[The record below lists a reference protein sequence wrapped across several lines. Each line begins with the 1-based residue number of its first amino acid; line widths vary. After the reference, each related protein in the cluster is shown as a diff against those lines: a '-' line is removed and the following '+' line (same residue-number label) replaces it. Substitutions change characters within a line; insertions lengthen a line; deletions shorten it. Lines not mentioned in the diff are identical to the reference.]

1 MDLQRLS
8 YYCYFF
14 DWCFFFF
21 SLSPPFPQLNADS
34 MWCSLPGKKRTL
46 KELKTKQNYNLNLTF
61 TSSCF
66 FFFFLLS
73 WCINKRRA
81 IGILKK
87 KKTNDLS
94 ETRMHDTNKQT
105 LLQQLDISVAYM
117 CDFLHCVAK
126 GFPQK
131 VIIGVFFFSFVS
143 RLDHR
148 HQGSQVGLSA
158 GVLHAAA
165 TITNEQITNSQTND
179 KKKKNKQTKNT
190 HPHANNR
197 MLPSLFFFPFF
208 QNENKIGRSVW
219 SVEDSNM
226 KNKQRKRT
234 LKQRKCWSAG
244 GKATIKKSV
253 RFLEKG
259 EKCLPSFFKLFF
271 SHPWAAFGRIGDKHG
286 KLGFRAQDSVG
297 SHFNFFFFGMW
308 GKGLY
313 GWTFLS

>member
-1 MDLQRLS
+1 MAGLIFLF
-8 YYCYFF
+8 CFF
-14 DWCFFFF
+14 FKFPFVRAAWLVRRSFIWTCRGSVIIVISSIWCFFF
-21 SLSPPFPQLNADS
+21 SLWPPFPQLNADS

-131 VIIGVFFFSFVS
+131 VIIGVFFFSFCFPFRSSTPRQSGRPIS
-143 RLDHR
+143 RCVACSSNNHKWANNK
-148 HQGSQVGLSA
+148 QSNKWQ
-158 GVLHAAA
+158 
-165 TITNEQITNSQTND
+165 
-179 KKKKNKQTKNT
+179 KKKNKQTNKK
-190 HPHANNR
+190 HA
-197 MLPSLFFFPFF
+197 ST
-208 QNENKIGRSVW
+208 
-219 SVEDSNM
+219 
-226 KNKQRKRT
+226 RK
-234 LKQRKCWSAG
+234 
-244 GKATIKKSV
+244 
-253 RFLEKG
+253 
-259 EKCLPSFFKLFF
+259 
-271 SHPWAAFGRIGDKHG
+271 
-286 KLGFRAQDSVG
+286 
-297 SHFNFFFFGMW
+297 
-308 GKGLY
+308 
-313 GWTFLS
+313 

>member
-1 MDLQRLS
+1 M
-8 YYCYFF
+8 
-14 DWCFFFF
+14 
-21 SLSPPFPQLNADS
+21 
-34 MWCSLPGKKRTL
+34 T
-46 KELKTKQNYNLNLTF
+46 
-61 TSSCF
+61 
-66 FFFFLLS
+66 
-73 WCINKRRA
+73 
-81 IGILKK
+81 K
-87 KKTNDLS
+87 KKT
-94 ETRMHDTNKQT
+94 
-105 LLQQLDISVAYM
+105 
-117 CDFLHCVAK
+117 
-126 GFPQK
+126 
-131 VIIGVFFFSFVS
+131 
-143 RLDHR
+143 
-148 HQGSQVGLSA
+148 
-158 GVLHAAA
+158 
-165 TITNEQITNSQTND
+165 
-179 KKKKNKQTKNT
+179 NKQTKNT

-297 SHFNFFFFGMW
+297 SHFNFFFLGCGGRAYMGGRFSPKQRRLM
-308 GKGLY
+308 LL
-313 GWTFLS
+313 FLFQTLFCAQRRFQPPRFSSLPSLPFLLCAFHSCSN

>member
-1 MDLQRLS
+1 MNLLQCSLIYWRLS
-8 YYCYFF
+8 GWFNIPLLLFF
-14 DWCFFFF
+14 FNFPFVRAAWLVRRSFIWTCRGSVIIVISSIWCFFF
-21 SLSPPFPQLNADS
+21 SLWPPFPQLNADS

-179 KKKKNKQTKNT
+179 KKKNKQTNKK
-190 HPHANNR
+190 HA
-197 MLPSLFFFPFF
+197 ST
-208 QNENKIGRSVW
+208 
-219 SVEDSNM
+219 
-226 KNKQRKRT
+226 RK
-234 LKQRKCWSAG
+234 
-244 GKATIKKSV
+244 
-253 RFLEKG
+253 
-259 EKCLPSFFKLFF
+259 
-271 SHPWAAFGRIGDKHG
+271 
-286 KLGFRAQDSVG
+286 
-297 SHFNFFFFGMW
+297 
-308 GKGLY
+308 
-313 GWTFLS
+313 

>member
-1 MDLQRLS
+1 
-8 YYCYFF
+8 
-14 DWCFFFF
+14 
-21 SLSPPFPQLNADS
+21 
-34 MWCSLPGKKRTL
+34 
-46 KELKTKQNYNLNLTF
+46 
-61 TSSCF
+61 
-66 FFFFLLS
+66 
-73 WCINKRRA
+73 
-81 IGILKK
+81 
-87 KKTNDLS
+87 
-94 ETRMHDTNKQT
+94 MHDTNKQT

-253 RFLEKG
+253 RLVEKG

-297 SHFNFFFFGMW
+297 SHFNFFFFWDVGEGPIW
-308 GKGLY
+308 VDVSLLSSAVWCSFFFFKHFSAHSDVFNLHVFPLCLLYLSFSVRFIHAQIKNGLISFDL
-313 GWTFLS
+313 WT